1 MKRNSNA
8 YIIIYATVL
17 VVLVAAL
24 LSIAAVSLKPAQQ
37 ANIKIEKMTA
47 ILNSIGEGM
56 DAATA
61 PEGKAKY
68 INTEYDKFIVASYC
82 VNAKGEKTAE
92 GDAAFKALDN
102 LSEAFALKEAMPVF
116 EAKLSSGEI
125 LYVVPTY
132 GKGLWGPVWA
142 YVALKAD
149 CSEIY
154 GVVLDHKGE
163 TPGLGAE
170 IATEHFENQFKG
182 KQIFKDGV
190 FASITL
196 TKGAG
201 SSEGNAN
208 AVDAVSGGTLT
219 SNGVSEMFKVCL
231 GDYVPFFESVKK

>member
-1 MKRNSNA
+1 MKKNSNT
-8 YIIIYATVL
+8 YIILYATVL
-17 VVLVAAL
+17 VVVVAAL
-24 LSIAAVSLKPAQQ
+24 LSVAAVSLKPMQQ

-47 ILNSIGEGM
+47 ILNSIGEGF

-61 PEGKAKY
+61 PEGKSVY
-68 INTEYDKFIVASYC
+68 VNNEYEKFIVASYC

-142 YVALKAD
+142 YVALKGD
-149 CSEIY
+149 CNEIY
-154 GVVLDHKGE
+154 GVVLDHKSE

-170 IATEHFENQFKG
+170 IASESFEDQFKG
-182 KQIFKDGV
+182 KEIFKNGV

-196 TKGAG
+196 TKGVG
-201 SSEGNAN
+201 SSEGNIN

-219 SNGVSEMFKVCL
+219 SNGVSDMFKACL
-231 GDYVPFFESVKK
+231 GDYVPFFESITK